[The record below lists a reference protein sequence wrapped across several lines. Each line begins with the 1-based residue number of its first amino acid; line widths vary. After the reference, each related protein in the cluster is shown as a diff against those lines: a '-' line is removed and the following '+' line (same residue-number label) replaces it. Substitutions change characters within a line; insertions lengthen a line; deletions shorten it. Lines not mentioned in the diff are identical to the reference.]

1 MTLGSEAGSL
11 NHFSLGNTS
20 NELPILPEVIQP
32 AAKVCD
38 FEEVPFLSGKHIYV
52 LWNAHHRN
60 AMLTVFFIRCL
71 LLRELFKM

>member
-1 MTLGSEAGSL
+1 MKRRNDLRQAVTLGSEAGSL

-38 FEEVPFLSGKHIYV
+38 FEEVPFLSGKQI
-52 LWNAHHRN
+52 
-60 AMLTVFFIRCL
+60 
-71 LLRELFKM
+71 

>member
-38 FEEVPFLSGKHIYV
+38 FEWVPFLSGKQI
-52 LWNAHHRN
+52 
-60 AMLTVFFIRCL
+60 
-71 LLRELFKM
+71 

>member
-1 MTLGSEAGSL
+1 MTLGSEDGSL

-38 FEEVPFLSGKHIYV
+38 FEWVPFLSGKQI
-52 LWNAHHRN
+52 
-60 AMLTVFFIRCL
+60 
-71 LLRELFKM
+71 